1 MASSP
6 KLHSS
11 TQKTP
16 WFNLL
21 FCNVAIP
28 SFYGWEKYLLR
39 EPLFISNICI
49 LSAKSV
55 IYHNLFCS
63 KAVSRIG
70 TQYF

>member
-11 TQKTP
+11 LQKTL

-21 FCNVAIP
+21 SCNVAIP
-28 SFYGWEKYLLR
+28 LFYGWEKYLLR

-55 IYHNLFCS
+55 IYHSLLCS
-63 KAVSRIG
+63 KSVSRIG